1 MRSTTV
7 RRPARRRLG
16 IGAVLAAGSLAV
28 TGLAFAPAAVA
39 VAPAAAALSYNCGFF
54 GGGSTILTVTQDGTS
69 ATITVHSNITAPL
82 PLAADS
88 IASTLTLAKATGG
101 TTAFTGTR
109 NPATPTGA
117 TVTVGPLTGTVAPGD
132 SLEAGG
138 GTLKMVLFG
147 ITVTCTPTAAN
158 QVPGPFVFE

>member
-7 RRPARRRLG
+7 RPPARRRLG

-28 TGLAFAPAAVA
+28 TGLAFAPTAAAVTPTSA
-39 VAPAAAALSYNCGFF
+39 TITYGCGFF
-54 GGGSTILTVTQDGTS
+54 GGGSTTLTAVQDGTS
-69 ATITVHSNITAPL
+69 ATITVSSNISAPL

-88 IASTLTLAKATGG
+88 IASTLTLAKASGG
-101 TTAFTGTR
+101 TTAFTGTK
-109 NPATPTGA
+109 NPATATGA
-117 TVTVGPLTGTVAPGD
+117 TVTVGPLTGTVASGD

-147 ITVTCTPTAAN
+147 ITVTCTPTAN
-158 QVPGPFVFE
+158 QSPGPFVF